1 MTDTQLA
8 VLLANIWIVRHA
20 DPQFS
25 LVMALLFLITAIYV
39 GWFK

>member
-8 VLLANIWIVRHA
+8 VLLANIWIVRYA
-20 DPQFS
+20 DPRVS
-25 LVMALLFLITAIYV
+25 LVMALLFLFSAIYT